1 MVVQLVTTTPV
12 TTEFNMEE
20 EKKQGRK
27 NRMDIQKQK
36 QSKFSPDNNGMN
48 FNPLFTDLRFA

>member
-1 MVVQLVTTTPV
+1 MTTTPV